1 MRRTRTRQDNKNSMT
16 PPQRPPL
23 LFSELPEAFGGNEAS
38 RRWARR
44 GGRTASCRLRQK
56 KAAGAGCGL
65 SPLSR
70 PRALLPL
77 MPPRGPRL
85 GSSRPKT
92 APFRPW
98 ELGAFRSCESRAE
111 LALAFEEALGTS
123 RFISGG
129 LFRGDE
135 DERQETIKTPTKLVL
150 QSSVSRRAS
159 HATAPGVLWPRGT
172 PLTSAPFDTHKCKTQ
187 ARGKHL
193 AGLRLSKEGVL
204 CPNDDELQR
213 RSGQQEPN
221 LPQITFIFQK
231 YVTGTSVKIIT
242 RFE

>member
-1 MRRTRTRQDNKNSMT
+1 MRRS
-16 PPQRPPL
+16 QRPL
-23 LFSELPEAFGGNEAS
+23 GESEAS

-70 PRALLPL
+70 PRALLPQL
-77 MPPRGPRL
+77 PPRGPRL
-85 GSSRPKT
+85 GPLGPKPLRFGPGSS
-92 APFRPW
+92 AH
-98 ELGAFRSCESRAE
+98 SYESGAE

-172 PLTSAPFDTHKCKTQ
+172 LLTSAPFDTQKCNTQ
-187 ARGKHL
+187 ARGKPL
-193 AGLRLSKEGVL
+193 AGLQVYL
-204 CPNDDELQR
+204 R
-213 RSGQQEPN
+213 RAFCVRMMMNCNVDLDNRSQ
-221 LPQITFIFQK
+221 TFSRSLLYFK
-231 YVTGTSVKIIT
+231 NT
-242 RFE
+242 

>member
-1 MRRTRTRQDNKNSMT
+1 M
-16 PPQRPPL
+16 
-23 LFSELPEAFGGNEAS
+23 A
-38 RRWARR
+38 
-44 GGRTASCRLRQK
+44 
-56 KAAGAGCGL
+56 

-172 PLTSAPFDTHKCKTQ
+172 PLTSAPFDTQINAKHK
-187 ARGKHL
+187 AEESILRGCVY
-193 AGLRLSKEGVL
+193 LRRAFCVRMTMNCNVDLD
-204 CPNDDELQR
+204 N
-213 RSGQQEPN
+213 RSQ
-221 LPQITFIFQK
+221 TFNRSLLYFK
-231 YVTGTSVKIIT
+231 NT
-242 RFE
+242 

>member
-1 MRRTRTRQDNKNSMT
+1 MRRS
-16 PPQRPPL
+16 QRPL
-23 LFSELPEAFGGNEAS
+23 GESEAS

-44 GGRTASCRLRQK
+44 TNGELQAEAEEGGWSRLWPLAAQPPTRLQCSLSCRLED
-56 KAAGAGCGL
+56 
-65 SPLSR
+65 
-70 PRALLPL
+70 
-77 MPPRGPRL
+77 L
-85 GSSRPKT
+85 GSAPLGPKPLRFGPGSS
-92 APFRPW
+92 AHPY
-98 ELGAFRSCESRAE
+98 EIRAE

-187 ARGKHL
+187 ARGKPL
-193 AGLRLSKEGVL
+193 AGLQVYLRRAFCV
-204 CPNDDELQR
+204 NDDELQR

-221 LPQITFIFQK
+221 LQQITFIFQK